1 MTEQWLKRAGAAL
14 LDLMIYMPNEDS
26 TYNVVCSILCSFFSH
41 AEYWRE
47 IDLQFPFDFVTR
59 DMFFLLRTIA
69 PGIRQI
75 HACSE

>member
-41 AEYWRE
+41 AEY
-47 IDLQFPFDFVTR
+47 
-59 DMFFLLRTIA
+59 
-69 PGIRQI
+69 
-75 HACSE
+75 